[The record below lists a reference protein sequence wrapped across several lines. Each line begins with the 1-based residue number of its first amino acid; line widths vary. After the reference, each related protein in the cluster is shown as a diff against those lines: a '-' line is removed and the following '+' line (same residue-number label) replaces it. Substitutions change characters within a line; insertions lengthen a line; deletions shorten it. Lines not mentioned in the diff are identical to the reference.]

1 MKNSYKPNDLLY
13 WTQTKDLICEILTI
27 VTVKT
32 MLPIA
37 SPTHPSQDCTS
48 VDAYNARVSMY
59 NGGVRALADKILDF
73 MNSLDEKDGG
83 SDGNAS

>member
-1 MKNSYKPNDLLY
+1 MKNSYKHNDILY
-13 WTQTKDLICEILTI
+13 WKETKDLIGEILTI

-32 MLPIA
+32 MLPVVAPINPA
-37 SPTHPSQDCTS
+37 QDCTT
-48 VDAYNARVSMY
+48 VDAYNARISMY

-73 MNSLDEKDGG
+73 MDSLDEKDGE